1 MRKTLIAILVS
12 TLMLLAVPSA
22 VASTGSAAGVAVY
35 KDQPYL
41 ITVNATVT
49 SGNGTV
55 YIIGVAGDRLFR
67 ESLIEACYLASWI
80 QGIDPWSLN
89 YYIHISINGLNTTR
103 LVGPSL
109 SLTTFIAVTQ
119 AFENK
124 IPRTSQVVITGMV
137 NPDGTVGF
145 VSDVDVKG
153 ELAEILGY
161 PYYMYPALQE
171 NRYKIV
177 EEQVKTGVFTFET
190 TSIVVEESILR
201 NLSIQKVPVIS
212 VLDALHFLDL
222 YSDNR
227 PQQRNI
233 TYVLRSNS
241 SYNILQFLLE
251 RTKNRLTMLQETYK
265 AASERSISSPVEKYG
280 EELREIEALL
290 DAYRSSVESSN
301 GQVSW
306 SQAELLVQ
314 AYEKSTRLYYY
325 NLIRNKALGSTLA
338 EFYLAKSIATRLI
351 SMMQDRIPR
360 YGLGYAIEAS
370 YLYTGSIN
378 DFNKTI
384 LLLLGYMS
392 GLDHSSKTANQIA
405 YSLARSTADLYR
417 SALLAGEALALPGD
431 VLETTDIRDL
441 LVRELEYTIHLKN
454 YATDYASVS
463 RVRSDM
469 ILLAHGYVWLAQKY
483 NKENATFTDLLVALG
498 HLMRASTL
506 YSTYLALHPG
516 FVNVSVYRLQGE
528 REILGILTG
537 YVWLDPV
544 KSYFENYISMNTV
557 EDEVYFNQLMIN
569 YAKLYLIA
577 DLDYATLRLDPNYNY
592 TPGGYSSIRYE
603 DGGEHVEMYL
613 GAILLILSAVYFA
626 KTVHGSS
633 SLQVPLKPRTR
644 RIKPSLLRFK
654 NSRDTGKDNSS

>member
-22 VASTGSAAGVAVY
+22 VASTGPALGVAVY

-41 ITVNATVT
+41 ITVNATIT

-89 YYIHISINGLNTTR
+89 YHIHVSIVGLNTTR

-109 SLTTFIAVTQ
+109 SLTAFIAVTQ

-124 IPRTSQVVITGMV
+124 TTRTSQVVITGMV

-153 ELAEILGY
+153 ELAEMLGY
-161 PYYMYPALQE
+161 PYYMYPGLQE

-177 EEQVKTGVFTFET
+177 EEQVKAGVFTFET
-190 TSIVVEESILR
+190 ASIIVEENILQ

-212 VLDALHFLDL
+212 VLDALRFFDL
-222 YSDNR
+222 YSDNQL
-227 PQQRNI
+227 QQRNV

-251 RTKNRLTMLQETYK
+251 RTKNRLTTLQETYK

-280 EELREIEALL
+280 EELGEIEALL

-306 SQAELLVQ
+306 NQVELLVQ

-325 NLIRNKALGSTLA
+325 NLVRNKALGSTLA

-351 SMMQDRIPR
+351 SMMQEGIPR
-360 YGLGYAIEAS
+360 YGLGYAVEAS

-384 LLLLGYMS
+384 LLLLAYMS

-431 VLETTDIRDL
+431 ILETTDIRDL

-469 ILLAHGYVWLAQKY
+469 ILLAHGYVWLAHQY
-483 NKENATFTDLLVALG
+483 DKENSTLTDLLVALG
-498 HLMRASTL
+498 HLIRASTL

-516 FVNVSVYRLQGE
+516 FVNVSEYRLQSE
-528 REILGILTG
+528 RDILGILTEH
-537 YVWLDPV
+537 VWLDPV

-592 TPGGYSSIRYE
+592 TPGDYSNIRYE
-603 DGGEHVEMYL
+603 DGGEQVEMYL
-613 GAILLILSAVYFA
+613 GAIVLLLIAVYFA
-626 KTVHGSS
+626 KTIHGSG
-633 SLQVPLKPRTR
+633 SLPVPLKPRAQWT
-644 RIKPSLLRFK
+644 KPSHISFK
-654 NSRDTGKDNSS
+654 KGRDSGKDNSS